1 MFRTIKQSNQTN
13 LRFFFLQA
21 SDGGVREA
29 VLTALKGV
37 IKHAGKNVGS
47 VIRSRVCI
55 LLKDTIQLED
65 DEVRE
70 SAAKVMG
77 TISQV

>member
-1 MFRTIKQSNQTN
+1 
-13 LRFFFLQA
+13 
-21 SDGGVREA
+21 
-29 VLTALKGV
+29 VLTALNGV
-37 IKHAGKNVGS
+37 IKHAGKRVSG

-77 TISQV
+77 TVSQV